1 MWPRPIQAAVFDM
14 DGLLF
19 DSERVL
25 FEVMVATAPKF
36 GVEVDRELF
45 LSLIG
50 LRLIESSA
58 LLKARFGPDF
68 PLTDFISAVG
78 QGGRE
83 MNAAGVALKAGVV
96 ELLDHLD
103 ALGLPAAIAT
113 SSAPAMVER
122 NLGQHG
128 LLGRFKTTVAR
139 GDYENGKPSP
149 DPFLRAAERLGVPP
163 ENCLALED
171 SHNGVR
177 AAHAA
182 GMMTVMVPDM
192 LEATE
197 EMRRLTVYVDES
209 LHVVRGRLLRT

>member
-1 MWPRPIQAAVFDM
+1 MWPRAVEAVVFDM

-25 FEVMVATAPKF
+25 FEVMMATAPKF

-50 LRLIESSA
+50 LRLVDSSV
-58 LLKARFGPDF
+58 LLRARFGEDF

-83 MNAAGVALKAGVV
+83 LNAKGVALKAGVV

-103 ALGLPAAIAT
+103 AAGLPAAIAT

-122 NLGQHG
+122 NLNQHG
-128 LLGRFKTTVAR
+128 LFSRFQTIVAR

-149 DPFLRAAERLGVPP
+149 DPFLKAAERLGIHPHH
-163 ENCLALED
+163 CLALED

-177 AAHAA
+177 SAHAA
-182 GMMTVMVPDM
+182 GMMTIMVPDM

-197 EMRRLTVYVDES
+197 EMHALCLAIEDD
-209 LHVVRGRLLRT
+209 LHAVRGRLS

>member
-1 MWPRPIQAAVFDM
+1 MWPRPIQAVVFDM
-14 DGLLF
+14 DGLMF

-50 LRLIESSA
+50 LRLADSRV
-58 LLKARFGPDF
+58 LLRARLGTDF
-68 PLTDFISAVG
+68 PLDDFIAAVG
-78 QGGRE
+78 VGGRE
-83 MNAAGVALKAGVV
+83 INAVNGVPLKDGVV
-96 ELLDHLD
+96 ELLNHLD

-113 SSAPAMVER
+113 SSAPTMVER

-128 LLGRFKTTVAR
+128 LAGRFKAIVAR
-139 GDYENGKPSP
+139 GDYDNGKPSP
-149 DPFLRAAERLGVPP
+149 DPFLKAAERLGVPP

-182 GMMTVMVPDM
+182 GMMTIMVPDM

-197 EMRRLTVYVDES
+197 EMRRLTVYIDES
-209 LHVVRGRLLRT
+209 LHQVRARL

>member
-1 MWPRPIQAAVFDM
+1 MAFPRAVEAVVFDM

-36 GVEVDRELF
+36 GVDVDRELF

-58 LLKARFGPDF
+58 LLQARFGPDF
-68 PLTDFISAVG
+68 PLEDFIKAVG

-83 MNAAGVALKAGVV
+83 INANGVALKAGVV
-96 ELLDHLD
+96 ELIDHLD
-103 ALGLPAAIAT
+103 AAAIPFAICT
-113 SSAPAMVER
+113 SSAHAMVER
-122 NLGQHG
+122 NLGHHG
-128 LLGRFKTTVAR
+128 LFERFKIVVAR
-139 GDYENGKPSP
+139 GDYERGKPSP
-149 DPFLRAAERLGVPP
+149 DPFLKAAERLGIDPAA
-163 ENCLALED
+163 CLALED
-171 SHNGVR
+171 SHHGVR

-182 GMMTVMVPDM
+182 GMMTIMVPDM

-197 EMRRLTVYVDES
+197 EMRALTFAIDES
-209 LHVVRGRLLRT
+209 LHHVRARL